1 MRSLRQVWLWASA
14 GWLAITILRRMF
26 RGEVVVLSAHAAP
39 VVRLV
44 AIVLVF
50 LAGCAEKLKPQAPHG
65 PQDMSQEP
73 DEPAPVATPVATP
86 VAAPEPPAALHEFPA
101 GLDDAAL
108 ARAYRWS
115 GKRNLWAFFAGE
127 DPSQAG
133 APRVSQADPEIAAAV
148 DEFVA
153 KAAQHVERLRSHE
166 AETAVTLV
174 ALLDAVEAFHLY
186 DVWLA
191 AHLWQHAR
199 TLSPASPA
207 VLSRI
212 ERHLRVCNALA
223 LAEASTGPVEF
234 SAWRSK
240 AGPPRGWTGLQVP
253 PGLTAAARAAFA
265 GADAGTW
272 DSQAVVT
279 WSVARGE
286 PVLLRRGAE
295 QRLAAGAS
303 LRLRRLDL
311 VRAPAGAALRHP
323 KLGEI
328 VLPVGAE
335 LSAWKLGEF
344 VTQPIRDELRATL
357 RRAQAGDAAALAEV
371 EALVPALHT
380 DIRQVLT
387 EKPDAPGAPGLR
399 LVLANFDE

>member
-1 MRSLRQVWLWASA
+1 MRSARLLWLWASA
-14 GWLAITILRRMF
+14 SWLAITIVRRIL

-50 LAGCAEKLKPQAPHG
+50 LASCAEKLGPQAPDPHG
-65 PQDMSQEP
+65 SPDMSQGTET
-73 DEPAPVATPVATP
+73 PAPVAAP
-86 VAAPEPPAALHEFPA
+86 VAAPEPPAVAQEFPA

-127 DPSQAG
+127 ESPQAS
-133 APRVSQADPEIAAAV
+133 APRTGQADPEIVAAV
-148 DEFVA
+148 DDFVA
-153 KAAQHVERLRSHE
+153 KAAQHARRLRSHE
-166 AETAVTLV
+166 LETAVTLV

-191 AHLWQHAR
+191 AHLWRHAQQLR
-199 TLSPASPA
+199 PASP
-207 VLSRI
+207 VLLSRI

-240 AGPPRGWTGLQVP
+240 AGPPRGWSGLQVP
-253 PGLTAAARAAFA
+253 AGLTDAARAAFP

-272 DSQAVVT
+272 DAQAVVVLT
-279 WSVARGE
+279 VARGG

-295 QRLAAGAS
+295 QPLAAGGS

-311 VRAPAGAALRHP
+311 VRAPAGATLQHP
-323 KLGEI
+323 KLGELT
-328 VLPVGAE
+328 LPAGAE
-335 LSAWKLGEF
+335 LSAWRLGDF
-344 VTQPIRDELRATL
+344 LTAPVRDELGATL
-357 RRAQAGDAAALAEV
+357 RRAMAGDAAALAEV
-371 EALVPALHT
+371 EALVPALHME
-380 DIRQVLT
+380 IRRVLT

>member
-1 MRSLRQVWLWASA
+1 MRSRRWVWLWASA
-14 GWLAITILRRMF
+14 SWLAITILRRML
-26 RGEVVVLSAHAAP
+26 RGEIVVLSNHAAP

-50 LAGCAEKLKPQAPHG
+50 LAGCAEKLRPQAPDPHG
-65 PQDMSQEP
+65 SPDMSQAP
-73 DEPAPVATPVATP
+73 DEP
-86 VAAPEPPAALHEFPA
+86 VAAPVAVPEPPAVAHEFPA

-115 GKRNLWAFFAGE
+115 GKRNLWSFFVGE
-127 DPSQAG
+127 DPSHTG
-133 APRVSQADPEIAAAV
+133 APRVGQADPEIAAAV

-153 KAAQHVERLRSHE
+153 KAAQHVERLHSHE
-166 AETAVTLV
+166 AETALTLV

-191 AHLWQHAR
+191 GHLWQHAR
-199 TLSPASPA
+199 TLSPGSPA

-253 PGLTAAARAAFA
+253 PGLTAAARAAFP

-279 WSVARGE
+279 LIVARGE
-286 PVLLRRGAE
+286 PVLLRRG
-295 QRLAAGAS
+295 
-303 LRLRRLDL
+303 
-311 VRAPAGAALRHP
+311 V
-323 KLGEI
+323 
-328 VLPVGAE
+328 
-335 LSAWKLGEF
+335 
-344 VTQPIRDELRATL
+344 DE
-357 RRAQAGDAAALAEV
+357 
-371 EALVPALHT
+371 
-380 DIRQVLT
+380 
-387 EKPDAPGAPGLR
+387 
-399 LVLANFDE
+399 

>member
-1 MRSLRQVWLWASA
+1 MRSLRWLWLWASA
-14 GWLAITILRRMF
+14 SWLAITILRRML

-50 LAGCAEKLKPQAPHG
+50 LAGCAEKLKPQAPDPHG
-65 PQDMSQEP
+65 SSDMSQGP
-73 DEPAPVATPVATP
+73 DASAPVVAP
-86 VAAPEPPAALHEFPA
+86 LAAPEPPAVAHEFPA
-101 GLDDAAL
+101 GLDDVAL

-127 DPSQAG
+127 ALPEAST
-133 APRVSQADPEIAAAV
+133 PRVGEAHPEIAVAV

-153 KAAQHVERLRSHE
+153 RAAQHTARQRAHE
-166 AETAVTLV
+166 LQTAVTLV

-191 AHLWQHAR
+191 GHLWRHAQQ
-199 TLSPASPA
+199 LGPASP
-207 VLSRI
+207 VLLSRI
-212 ERHLRVCNALA
+212 DRHLRVCNALA

-240 AGPPRGWTGLQVP
+240 AGPPRGWSGLRVP
-253 PGLTAAARAAFA
+253 PGLTDAARAAFP

-272 DSQAVVT
+272 DSQAIVDLT
-279 WSVARGE
+279 VARGE
-286 PVLLRRGAE
+286 PALLRRGAE
-295 QRLAAGAS
+295 QRLAAGGS

-311 VRAPAGAALRHP
+311 VRAPAGAALQHP
-323 KLGEI
+323 KLGELT
-328 VLPVGAE
+328 LPPGAE

-344 VTQPIRDELRATL
+344 LTAPVRDELRATL

-371 EALVPALHT
+371 EALVPALHM
-380 DIRQVLT
+380 DIRRVLT